1 MVALCVAF
9 VPYFSRK
16 NSFPHSRALALGI
29 PVPLSLRLGRCDSF
43 FFSSSSLLV
52 VLCRR
57 GSSPPGVSVISN
69 HPTPNQS
76 VGKPFHKKGKGTEP
90 KSLLASTKKPKNLS
104 KQITHKLPRS
114 VQQSKEK
121 GGKVSI
127 FHSASS
133 SYPFFLC
140 CLLCWGETRH
150 NLGRPGGSVLCILI
164 ACK

>member
-1 MVALCVAF
+1 ML
-9 VPYFSRK
+9 
-16 NSFPHSRALALGI
+16 L
-29 PVPLSLRLGRCDSF
+29 LSLTFPERILSRIPEHWLWVSLCPYPCVWDVVTV
-43 FFSSSSLLV
+43 FFSSSSILV

-57 GSSPPGVSVISN
+57 GSSPPGVSVILN
-69 HPTPNQS
+69 HPTLNQS

-90 KSLLASTKKPKNLS
+90 KSLLASPNKKPKNLT

-150 NLGRPGGSVLCILI
+150 NLERAGGSVLCILI